1 MNLLLE
7 ICLVLHITGITI
19 LTGTTLVN
27 YVISKQFWSN
37 IRVDIN
43 RAIIINS
50 TTLTLGRITA
60 IGGMLTVLSG
70 IAMVALFHGAFN
82 SLLWFRLKMVILLL
96 IIANSLFV
104 ERPLNFKLKTL
115 LPGNANA
122 VNELEAVKS
131 KMNVYYL
138 SQLTMLLI
146 IFVLSI
152 FRFN

>member
-50 TTLTLGRITA
+50 TTLTLRKITA

-70 IAMVALFHGAFN
+70 IAMVALFYGAFN
-82 SLLWFRLKMVILLL
+82 SLLWFRLKMIILLL

-104 ERPLNFKLKTL
+104 ERPLNFKLKSL

>member
-1 MNLLLE
+1 
-7 ICLVLHITGITI
+7 
-19 LTGTTLVN
+19 
-27 YVISKQFWSN
+27 
-37 IRVDIN
+37 
-43 RAIIINS
+43 
-50 TTLTLGRITA
+50 
-60 IGGMLTVLSG
+60 
-70 IAMVALFHGAFN
+70 MVALFHGAFN
-82 SLLWFRLKMVILLL
+82 SLLWLRLKMVILLL
-96 IIANSLFV
+96 IIANTLFV

-115 LPGNANA
+115 LSGNANA